1 MRSIAQAAK
10 PEAGARRQRML
21 ASLLAL
27 LSLAAV
33 AAVARLVL
41 AAVSVTIYVSAS
53 STCTSGCGS
62 QASPW
67 KTISLGLTDG
77 NNRIVAGATDAIIQ
91 VAAGNYPERFTV
103 VPSCH
108 VVCGPGTVT
117 INGTGLNRATVIL
130 GPGVTG
136 RPATNFSIEGCSITG
151 GTGEPRNSAEWKAGG
166 GVFVFGD
173 GVVSNNLITN
183 NVITGTSG
191 QKVFLGAGV
200 YVAQGNATIMGNTIA
215 LNNADP
221 GPGTSQVTS
230 RGLGGGVFVV
240 GPKSGVNNNTIIEG
254 NLIRENFTGGDIGK
268 GAGVL
273 VDGFPGS
280 VVRRNILLGNRASF
294 GGGAVFMYNTVQVM
308 DNLIYGNS
316 AGMYGG
322 GIGAYGAYGLISNN
336 TIFGNSGT
344 ATVIPTGYAA
354 ASYGGGISI
363 SDLFIN
369 VGQIT
374 VQNNL
379 VGANAVTSTG
389 QGGGLDSYHSLPV
402 LRNNDFW
409 ANIKFPAVSSNLSG
423 EFTDGA
429 VIGSN
434 GNISASPNFV
444 NAPLFADATTAAG
457 TTTTVIIREPTR
469 YAVNQKLEY
478 NNDGVVRT
486 ITAINAATRTLTFTP
501 ALAAAS
507 AASKMVSNWG
517 AVTNMT
523 EDFHLQ
529 TPSPAVDTGTNLLV
543 SAFDLAGSQRI
554 GDGDANGS
562 AVVDMGAYEI
572 VPLDTDGDGWG
583 DSIDCADFV
592 VSVQTPPGLVGNTM
606 RGLTG
611 ASTQMRWYKIPQA
624 NAYNIY
630 RGTIT
635 GVGTFTYNHTCFESD
650 SPDRVALDAAT
661 PALGTA
667 FYYLVSGV
675 NQCLP
680 EGGLGS
686 SNPGV
691 GGGSPV
697 PRPNSNACV
706 LPGPPANDADGDGI
720 LNLDDNCP
728 AVPNSVAPDNQ
739 LDTDLDRVGNACDVC
754 PNAADPNQED
764 FNFDGVGDHCQD
776 FDGDGVMGTSDCDD
790 TRNTVYP
797 GALETCN
804 GRDDDCDAAV
814 DEDLGTISCGLGP
827 CVTTAPACVN
837 GATGPCSPPPGNP
850 ETCNNIDDN
859 CDGFTDNMG
868 NIFCGTGACLNAAP
882 ACNAGTPGTCTP
894 GTPSPEVC
902 NDIDDNCDTIID
914 NDGDAD
920 SDGQQNC
927 VDTDDDNDGAPDA
940 SDCAPLLAYTAN
952 PPGTVGDMTASPTVN
967 GKFTW
972 VLIPQNN
979 VYNVYRGLAGPNS
992 PGDYLPGSDCR
1003 FHEEPSG
1010 TFTDNDN
1017 PPVGQIFYYL
1027 VTGMNFCGNGPAGN
1041 MSNGQPRQTPV
1052 LCSFLGT
1059 DSDGDLIPDR
1069 DDICPLTGNAGQAD
1083 GDHDGRGDVCD
1094 NCPATPNASQIDS
1107 DNDGLGDAC
1116 DP

>member
-1 MRSIAQAAK
+1 
-10 PEAGARRQRML
+10 ML

-41 AAVSVTIYVSAS
+41 AAASVTIYVSAS
-53 STCTSGCGS
+53 STCTTGCGS

-67 KTISLGLTDG
+67 KTIAAGLGDG
-77 NNRIVAGATDAIIQ
+77 NNRIIAGTATGAIVQ

-103 VPSCH
+103 FPNCH
-108 VVCGPGTVT
+108 VICGPGTAT
-117 INGTGLNRATVIL
+117 INAAGFNRSAVIL
-130 GPGVTG
+130 GPGGTG
-136 RPATNFSIEGCSITG
+136 RTPTDFSIEGCTITG
-151 GTGEPRNSAEWKAGG
+151 GTGELRNAAGDFPAYAGG

-173 GVVSNNLITN
+173 GVVTN
-183 NVITGTSG
+183 NVITGNNIAG
-191 QKVFLGAGV
+191 NQKRYWGGGV
-200 YVAQGNATIMGNTIA
+200 YVAQGNAVIMGNTIT
-215 LNNADP
+215 LNTAIP
-221 GPGTSQVTS
+221 GPGTSQETS
-230 RGLGGGVFVV
+230 FGLGGGVFVV
-240 GPKSGVNNNTIIEG
+240 GPISQVNFSPVIEG
-254 NLIRENFTGGDIGK
+254 NLISRNTTGGDRGK
-268 GAGVL
+268 GAGVR
-273 VDGFPGS
+273 VDGYPGA
-280 VVRRNILLGNRASF
+280 VVRRNIMVGNSANF
-294 GGGAVFMYNTVQVM
+294 AGGAVFMYNTLQVM

-322 GIGAYGAYGLISNN
+322 GIATYGAYGLISNN

-344 ATVIPTGYAA
+344 ATVIPSGYVAS
-354 ASYGGGISI
+354 SYGGGISV
-363 SDLFIN
+363 SDLNIN
-369 VGQIT
+369 VGQVT

-379 VGANAVTSTG
+379 IGANAVTSTG
-389 QGGGLDSYHSLPV
+389 RGGGLDSFRSLPV

-409 ANIKFPAVSSNLSG
+409 ANIKFPAVSSNLGG
-423 EFTDGA
+423 EFSDGT

-434 GNISASPNFV
+434 GNISASPNFI
-444 NAPLFADATTAAG
+444 NAPLFADTTTAAG

-478 NNDGVVRT
+478 NDDGVVRT

-501 ALAAAS
+501 ALSAAS
-507 AASKMVSNWG
+507 AINKMVSNWG
-517 AVTNMT
+517 AGTNMT
-523 EDFHLQ
+523 ENFRLQ

-554 GDGDANGS
+554 GDGDSNGS
-562 AVVDMGAYEI
+562 AIVDMGAYEI

-583 DSIDCADFV
+583 DAIDCADFV
-592 VSVQTPPGLVGNTM
+592 VSVQTPPGIVGDTL

-611 ASTQMRWYKIPQA
+611 ASTQMKWYKIPQA
-624 NAYNIY
+624 NAYNVY

-650 SPDRVALDAAT
+650 SPDRVAVDAAT

-675 NQCLP
+675 NQCNP

-686 SNPGV
+686 NNPGA

-697 PRPNSNACV
+697 PRPNNSACV
-706 LPGPPANDADGDGI
+706 LPGPPANDADGDTI
-720 LNLDDNCP
+720 LNVDDNCP
-728 AVPNSVAPDNQ
+728 AVANGSQA
-739 LDTDLDRVGNACDVC
+739 DTDLDRIGDACDVC
-754 PNAADPNQED
+754 PGIANPNQED
-764 FNFDGVGDHCQD
+764 FNFDGQGDHCQD
-776 FDGDGVMGTSDCDD
+776 FDGDGVMGINDCDD

-814 DEDLGTISCGLGP
+814 DENLGTISCGVGP
-827 CVTTAPACVN
+827 CVNTAPACVN
-837 GATGPCSPPPGNP
+837 GATGSCSPLPGNP
-850 ETCNNIDDN
+850 ESCNNIDDN
-859 CDGFTDNMG
+859 CDGITDNMG
-868 NIFCGTGACLNAAP
+868 NIFCGAGACLSSAP
-882 ACNAGTPGTCTP
+882 ACVAGTPGTCTP
-894 GTPSPEVC
+894 GSPSPEVC
-902 NDIDDNCDTIID
+902 NGVDDNCDTIID

-920 SDGQQNC
+920 ADGQQNC
-927 VDTDDDNDGAPDA
+927 VDADDDNDGVADA

-952 PPGTVGDMTASPTVN
+952 LPGTVGDLTASLTVP

-972 VLIPQNN
+972 VLIPQDN

-992 PGDYLPGSDCR
+992 PGDYLPSSDCL
-1003 FHEEPSG
+1003 FDEQPSG
-1010 TFTDNDN
+1010 TFTDNEN

-1041 MSNGQPRQTPV
+1041 TSNGQPRQTPV
-1052 LCSFLGT
+1052 LCSFQGT

-1069 DDICPLTGNAGQAD
+1069 DDICPLAANAGQPQAD

-1094 NCPATPNASQIDS
+1094 NCPATPNASQVDS